1 LAWALRA
8 AGHEVRLAGTPK
20 WVNDMAH
27 TGLPVVRVGGS
38 PRVTRQERD
47 ALGVAVF
54 TQGQWPANWVAH
66 IDRLDE
72 AKLAHLNA
80 IGRYQVAAAEAMV
93 DDTVAFAREW
103 MPDVV
108 VYDSF
113 SYAGAVAA
121 AAIDV
126 PGVRHLTG
134 TDSAQRLELIQP
146 SFEPRPDYVALFER
160 FGIPVRTEAMSTVDP
175 TPPSMRLV
183 TPDRL
188 LSMRYVPYN
197 GPGTMPE
204 GLLDG
209 RSRPRICVTWGHTIP
224 GATGAAGAQPFLQ
237 AIEMITDLG
246 MDCLVAAPAEAIRE
260 LGPLPDSVRP
270 LASVPLNIV
279 LPYCDAIVHQGGDG
293 TALTAAGAAIPQLAI
308 TASHEAHLCGSRL
321 GAVSAGIFLRDA
333 ELRDDPDSAVIIR
346 HAVQAL
352 LSEPRFADGAA
363 RLRDEIESQPAPA
376 EVAAHLADRVSA
388 AVSA

>member
-1 LAWALRA
+1 
-8 AGHEVRLAGTPK
+8 
-20 WVNDMAH
+20 MAS
-27 TGLPVVRVGGS
+27 TGLPVATVGGS
-38 PRVTRQERD
+38 PRVTQRERD
-47 ALGVAVF
+47 ALGVSVF
-54 TQGQWPANWVAH
+54 TQGQWPTDWVAH

-72 AKLAHLNA
+72 ARLAHLNA

-93 DDTVAFAREW
+93 DDTVTFAREW
-103 MPDVV
+103 QPDVV

-113 SYAGAVAA
+113 SYAGPVAA

-126 PGVRHLTG
+126 PSVRHLTG
-134 TDSAQRLELIQP
+134 TDSAQRLEFSQP
-146 SFEPRPDYVALFER
+146 SSEPRSDYVALFER
-160 FGIPVRTEAMSTVDP
+160 FRAPVRTEALSTVDP

-183 TPDRL
+183 TADRL

-197 GPGTMPE
+197 GPGSMPD

-224 GATGAAGAQPFLQ
+224 DATGDAGARPFLQ

-246 MDCLVAAPAEAIRE
+246 MDCLVAAPAEAIQR
-260 LGPLPDSVRP
+260 LGPLPDSVQP

-293 TALTAAGAAIPQLAI
+293 TALTAATAAIPQLAI

-333 ELRDDPDSAVIIR
+333 ELRGDPDSAVIIR
-346 HAVQAL
+346 HALQAL
-352 LSEPRFADGAA
+352 LSEARFADGAA
-363 RLRDEIESQPAPA
+363 RLRDEIESQPTPA
-376 EVAAHLADRVSA
+376 EVAAHLVDRVSA
-388 AVSA
+388 AVPA